1 MLGRRSAG
9 SGAACTHRGA
19 IDGVK
24 PAGRFFPGLVVCVV
38 CGDPIGNKSCL
49 RGGYVDLS
57 ITDHVTHQPL
67 QPQPVPAQRRG
78 PAGVL
83 QIVWSRCA
91 LRWNLRLLIKKTQPL
106 VTYFSGKKSLRLNA
120 ICGAK
125 TNGIISEMGQNR
137 KSSMRAY
144 IFRLTLRLCE
154 NSDVELARREFVSI
168 TLNKKRTALAV
179 VVEGGKGRKQFC
191 AFSARARFH
200 TAWVN
205 LRNTRNEQII
215 SGLPR

>member
-1 MLGRRSAG
+1 LLGRRSAG

-125 TNGIISEMGQNR
+125 TNGIMSELGQTEKHSER
-137 KSSMRAY
+137 TDVFRSSPENGRWFSRPKRYAD
-144 IFRLTLRLCE
+144 RTLWKI
-154 NSDVELARREFVSI
+154 RR
-168 TLNKKRTALAV
+168 TTALRQEQSFNNLA
-179 VVEGGKGRKQFC
+179 QC
-191 AFSARARFH
+191 AHR
-200 TAWVN
+200 
-205 LRNTRNEQII
+205 Q
-215 SGLPR
+215 

>member
-1 MLGRRSAG
+1 MHSSRCYRRRE
-9 SGAACTHRGA
+9 ACG
-19 IDGVK
+19 
-24 PAGRFFPGLVVCVV
+24 PLFPSLVVCVV

-125 TNGIISEMGQNR
+125 TNGIMPELGQTEKHSER
-137 KSSMRAY
+137 TDVFRSSPENGRWFSRPKRYAD
-144 IFRLTLRLCE
+144 RTLWKI
-154 NSDVELARREFVSI
+154 RR
-168 TLNKKRTALAV
+168 TTALRQEQSFNNLA
-179 VVEGGKGRKQFC
+179 QC
-191 AFSARARFH
+191 AHR
-200 TAWVN
+200 
-205 LRNTRNEQII
+205 Q
-215 SGLPR
+215 